1 MSGFDLDLVALLF
14 SCAPGLILAFNYQCF
29 YTKRPGPPSLHVL
42 PTIEIK
48 STSNIYSRVLTY
60 TCLYYSIEKDFWID
74 YFCAQDLRNSA
85 IMLAIKLLYSY

>member
-14 SCAPGLILAFNYQCF
+14 SWAPGLILAFN
-29 YTKRPGPPSLHVL
+29 TKRPGPPSLHVL

-48 STSNIYSRVLTY
+48 STSNIYSRILTY